1 MDTTY
6 KAAPTSKRNIEEY
19 ANQIRE
25 RCGFQNIKCFPIVH
39 FLEIVL
45 AQSFP
50 DMSLLIVEPEDMPY
64 KEAETV
70 PGQSLIRIRQDVY
83 NAATEGDGRA
93 RFTIAHE
100 VGHFLMHTPDSIV
113 LCRMEAG
120 TDMKAYE
127 DPEWQANTFASYLL
141 APSALA
147 SGLTKREIMQQ
158 FQMSEKAAKV
168 VASRCKQV

>member
-1 MDTTY
+1 MNTTY
-6 KAAPTSKRNIEEY
+6 KATPTSRRRIEDY

-25 RCGFQNIKCFPIVH
+25 RCGFQDTKCFPIMH

-45 AQSFP
+45 ARFFP
-50 DMSLLIVEPEDMPY
+50 DMSLVIVEPEDMPF

-83 NAATEGDGRA
+83 DAATEGNGRA

-113 LCRMEAG
+113 LCRMETG
-120 TDMKAYE
+120 TAMKAYE
-127 DPEWQANTFASYLL
+127 DPEWQANTFAGYLL
-141 APSALA
+141 APTALA
-147 SGLTKREIMQQ
+147 AGLTWREIGQQ
-158 FQMSEKAAKV
+158 FQLSEKAAKV
-168 VASRCKQV
+168 VASRCKQS

>member
-1 MDTTY
+1 MNTTY
-6 KAAPTSKRNIEEY
+6 KAVPTSKKKIEEY

-25 RCGFQNIKCFPIVH
+25 RCGLQNTKCFPIMY

-45 AQSFP
+45 ARFFP
-50 DMSLLIVEPEDMPY
+50 DISLLVVEPEDMPF

-70 PGQSLIRIRQDVY
+70 PGQSLIRIRRDIY
-83 NAATEGDGRA
+83 DEAIEGDGRA

-100 VGHFLMHTPDSIV
+100 VGHFLMHSPDSIV

-120 TDMKAYE
+120 TIMKTYE

-141 APSALA
+141 APTALA
-147 SGLTKREIMQQ
+147 SGLTKQEIMQQ
-158 FQMSEKAAKV
+158 FQLSERAAKV
-168 VASRCKQV
+168 VVSRCKQA